1 VTIEVRA
8 GEWTRP
14 LPSPDTVSG
23 KYWSALAAGQLLIQH
38 CPECGQ
44 YQFYPRA
51 LCVHCGG
58 EPVWREVS
66 GRGTIYTFTV
76 IRQNGIPA
84 FQKDIP
90 YVVAMI
96 QLEEG
101 VRLMGNVTGCPVDEI
116 RVGMEVR
123 PYVVGAEPGI
133 AIPQWEPVR
142 D

>member
-1 VTIEVRA
+1 MTIEVRA

-14 LPSPDTVSG
+14 LPSPDVVSTE
-23 KYWSALAAGQLLIQH
+23 YWAALAGGRLLIQH
-38 CPECGQ
+38 CPDCDH

-51 LCVHCGG
+51 LCEHCGS
-58 EPVWREVS
+58 EPAWREVS

-101 VRLMGNVTGCPVDEI
+101 VRLMGNVTGCPVDEVRI
-116 RVGMEVR
+116 GMEVR
-123 PYVVGAEPGI
+123 PYAIRMEPEL
-133 AIPQWEPVR
+133 AVLQWEPAR

>member
-14 LPSPDTVSG
+14 LPAPDNISRE
-23 KYWSALAAGQLLIQH
+23 YWSALAEGRLLIQ
-38 CPECGQ
+38 ECRDCGH

-51 LCVHCGG
+51 LCEHCGG
-58 EPVWREVS
+58 QPAWREVS

-76 IRQNGIPA
+76 IRQNGVPA
-84 FQKDIP
+84 FRKDIP

-101 VRLMGNVTGCPVDEI
+101 VRLMGNVTGCPVDQI
-116 RVGMEVR
+116 RVGMQVR
-123 PYVVGAEPGI
+123 PHVVRAEPDIGI
-133 AIPQWEPVR
+133 PLWEPVP